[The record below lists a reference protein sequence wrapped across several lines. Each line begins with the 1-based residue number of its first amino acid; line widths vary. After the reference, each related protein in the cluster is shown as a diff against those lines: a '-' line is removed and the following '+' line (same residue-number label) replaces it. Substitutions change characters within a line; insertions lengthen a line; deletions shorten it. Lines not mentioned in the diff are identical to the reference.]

1 MPLQTSNMDL
11 PNLEESMEVVIKL
24 KPLDHPFHAPPHPP
38 PQGFFA
44 YYPHRGFS
52 AGKNYFF
59 SSIGIVVFWGSGS
72 T

>member
-1 MPLQTSNMDL
+1 MQKIRIFASYHVATFKPEVGPQTEASVPLCPTT
-11 PNLEESMEVVIKL
+11 
-24 KPLDHPFHAPPHPP
+24 PPH
-38 PQGFFA
+38 GFFA

-59 SSIGIVVFWGSGS
+59 SPMGIGVFWGSGS